1 MSIEILKKAF
11 ILQILCFVYA
21 FTSKVHFLVLE
32 DDYEVEWKRTLEED
46 FPI

>member
-21 FTSKVHFLVLE
+21 CTSKVHFLVLE
-32 DDYEVEWKRTLEED
+32 DDNEVEWMGTFEED